1 MKKDWCKMYISRKQ
15 KFGLRTYKGVGLAS
29 VLTGT
34 FIATTTTAQANVI
47 DNGNGTTTLEN
58 GKASIT
64 LDSDKVKL
72 SDKTATELY
81 LGGGTHLKT

>member
-1 MKKDWCKMYISRKQ
+1 MTRIRKT

-34 FIATTTTAQANVI
+34 VAAITTAQANVI
-47 DNGNGTTTLEN
+47 DN

-81 LGGGTHLKT
+81 LGGGTRLKK

>member
-1 MKKDWCKMYISRKQ
+1 MYISRKQ

-81 LGGGTHLKT
+81 LGGGTRLKK

>member
-1 MKKDWCKMYISRKQ
+1 MYISRKQ

-34 FIATTTTAQANVI
+34 VTATTIAQANVI

-81 LGGGTHLKT
+81 LGGVLT